1 MLERGDIVK
10 YVGYEK
16 PDGRNGYCLRAG
28 AVGIVQR
35 AFLRGGQYRVCVQFF
50 ADVVDEPW
58 TLKDYEVEKVTT

>member
-10 YVGYEK
+10 YVGDEK
-16 PDGRNGYCLRAG
+16 PDGHYCLRAG
-28 AVGIVQR
+28 AMGIVQR

-50 ADVVDEPW
+50 SDAVDEPW